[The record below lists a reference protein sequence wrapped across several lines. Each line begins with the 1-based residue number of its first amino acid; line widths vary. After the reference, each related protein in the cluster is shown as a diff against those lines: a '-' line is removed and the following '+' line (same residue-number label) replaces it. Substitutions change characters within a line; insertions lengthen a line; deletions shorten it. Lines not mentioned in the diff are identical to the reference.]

1 MWRDLIFRFLIGGA
15 AVTAFALLGDLFRPK
30 SFAGLFG
37 AAPSIAL
44 ASLALAFSKHGSGY
58 VAIESKSMIGGAVAF
73 FLYSQLV
80 SWLLVRHKMPSIAT
94 STAAL
99 LLWFA
104 VSLAIWSLL
113 MGQPSS

>member
-1 MWRDLIFRFLIGGA
+1 MWRDLLVRFLIGGT
-15 AVTAFALLGDLFRPK
+15 AVTSFALLGDLFKPK

-44 ASLALAFSKHGSGY
+44 ASLALAFANHGREY
-58 VAIESKSMIGGAVAF
+58 AAIESKSMLGGAVAF

-80 SWLLVRHKMPSIAT
+80 SWLLVRYKIPSMTA

-113 MGQPSS
+113 MGQASL

>member
-15 AVTAFALLGDLFRPK
+15 AVTGFALLGDLFKPK

-44 ASLALAFSKHGSGY
+44 ASLGLAFAKHGSTY
-58 VAIESKSMIGGAVAF
+58 AAIESKSMIGGAVAF

-80 SWLLVRHKMPSIAT
+80 SCLLVRYKMPSAAI

-99 LLWFA
+99 VLWFA

-113 MGQPSS
+113 VSQARS